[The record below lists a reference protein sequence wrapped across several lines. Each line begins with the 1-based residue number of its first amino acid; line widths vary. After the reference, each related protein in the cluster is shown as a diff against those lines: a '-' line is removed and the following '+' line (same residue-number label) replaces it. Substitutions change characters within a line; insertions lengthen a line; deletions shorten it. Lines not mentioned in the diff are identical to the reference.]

1 MIWIIGGTSEGDCF
15 SKRLGDTPHIITL
28 GTREGL
34 NYYSGANYQF
44 KRMDFDE
51 MKEFIREKNIHIVI
65 DLTHPFAVNVS
76 HNAKKA
82 CKDEGIDY
90 YCFERNVTE
99 FGKNTIEFCT
109 YEEFFAFLTEYSGT
123 VFLTTGSNRVED
135 FEKVRGDNRF
145 VYRVLP
151 MIDSVTKLNNL
162 GIHMKD
168 IVAMVGPYT
177 KELDME
183 LYRFFGADGVVM
195 KDSGEAGGT
204 DKKIE
209 ACEALGIKSF
219 VITRKK
225 ESCINFNE
233 FINKMLKIISN

>member
-1 MIWIIGGTSEGDCF
+1 MIWIIGGTSEGECF

-28 GTREGL
+28 GTKEGL
-34 NYYSGANYQF
+34 NYYTGENYHY
-44 KRMDFDE
+44 KRMDFNQ
-51 MKEFIREKNIHIVI
+51 MKEFIKSEKIHLVI

-82 CKDEGIDY
+82 CKDEGIEY
-90 YCFERNVTE
+90 YRFERNVTE

-109 YEEFFAFLTEYSGT
+109 YEECFAFLMEYKGT
-123 VFLTTGSNRVED
+123 VLMTTGSNRVED
-135 FEKVRGDNRF
+135 FEKVRGGNRF
-145 VYRVLP
+145 IYRILP
-151 MIDSVTKLNNL
+151 MVDSITKLNNL
-162 GIHMKD
+162 GVHIKD
-168 IVAMVGPYT
+168 IVAMVGPFT

-183 LYRFFGADGVVM
+183 FYKFFKVDAVVM

-209 ACEALGIKSF
+209 ACEKLGIKSF

-225 ESCINFNE
+225 ESCKNFNE
-233 FINKMLKIISN
+233 FIEEMFEIIYK